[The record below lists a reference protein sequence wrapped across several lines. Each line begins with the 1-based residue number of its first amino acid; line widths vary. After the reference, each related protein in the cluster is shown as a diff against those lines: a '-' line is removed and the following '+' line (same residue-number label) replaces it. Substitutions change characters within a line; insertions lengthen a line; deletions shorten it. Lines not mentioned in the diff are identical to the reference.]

1 MTLLSKDDIER
12 LIKNSEFVDWK
23 ETRYRSFQETMTD
36 SEKPYP
42 CFFAVEAQKKGYFRY
57 SLPGDPTSESS
68 LATLADDLAEFVD
81 IYSDI
86 GEYPA
91 IVILFEPPETEQ
103 SAESYKTQFW
113 NVLSYLQEVDP
124 EPWPATVPT
133 DPEHPKWEYCFA
145 GEPLFVVG
153 RAPFYDARRSRYTPH
168 GLEITMQPGGVFD
181 DLTGLDDTGQ
191 EARTIIR
198 ERQAE
203 YDDIDRHPDIGD
215 LVDPRAR
222 QWKQFLLP
230 ETNEESVV
238 RCPLPERTDVKGRT
252 DSGE

>member
-1 MTLLSKDDIER
+1 MTLLSKGDIEEQ
-12 LIKNSEFVDWK
+12 IKTGKLASWK
-23 ETRYRSFQETMTD
+23 ATRYSTFKETMTD
-36 SEKPYP
+36 DETPYP
-42 CFFAVEAQKKGYFRY
+42 CFFAVEAQKNGYFRY
-57 SLPGDPTSESS
+57 TFPGDPTDEDA
-68 LATLADDLAEFVD
+68 LDILADDLAEFVEV
-81 IYSDI
+81 YSDI

-91 IVILFEPPETEQ
+91 IVILFEPTETDL
-103 SAESYKTQFW
+103 SAETYKSQFW
-113 NVLSYLQEVDP
+113 NTLSYLQEVDP
-124 EPWPATVPT
+124 KQWPATVPT
-133 DPEHPKWEYCFA
+133 DPNHPKWEYCYA

-181 DLTGLDDTGQ
+181 NLTGLDDSGQ

-203 YDDIDRHPDIGD
+203 YDDVERHPDIGD
-215 LVDPRAR
+215 LIDPRAR

-238 RCPLPERTDVKGRT
+238 RCPLPERSDVEGRT
-252 DSGE
+252 DSE